1 MNKKINH
8 PVFQINDSTWG
19 HLIKT
24 VNPDTYTIEYG
35 HIAGFSSKEEAEKS
49 YREYVN
55 SYQTQIFR
63 LKGSRN
69 MPSVCRFLP
78 KRKNYRNQIKAS
90 SKVPVGKIYENL
102 FDDDYLLELME

>member
-35 HIAGFSSKEEAEKS
+35 TLQVFHQRKK
-49 YREYVN
+49 
-55 SYQTQIFR
+55 
-63 LKGSRN
+63 LKKVTGS
-69 MPSVCRFLP
+69 M
-78 KRKNYRNQIKAS
+78 
-90 SKVPVGKIYENL
+90 
-102 FDDDYLLELME
+102 

>member
-55 SYQTQIFR
+55 SYQNQKNT
-63 LKGSRN
+63 KKETTN
-69 MPSVCRFLP
+69 KPTVCRNLP
-78 KRKNYRNQIKAS
+78 KT
-90 SKVPVGKIYENL
+90 KIIVTR
-102 FDDDYLLELME
+102 

>member
-49 YREYVN
+49 YRK
-55 SYQTQIFR
+55 SDR
-63 LKGSRN
+63 CSGSSCTYGRRN
-69 MPSVCRFLP
+69 RTGIRSKKRRR
-78 KRKNYRNQIKAS
+78 KRKNRAFSYR
-90 SKVPVGKIYENL
+90 
-102 FDDDYLLELME
+102 ME

>member
-1 MNKKINH
+1 MNKKINY

-35 HIAGFSSKEEAEKS
+35 HIAGFLSDADF
-49 YREYVN
+49 
-55 SYQTQIFR
+55 QIKRIQNHAFR
-63 LKGSRN
+63 LQI
-69 MPSVCRFLP
+69 PS
-78 KRKNYRNQIKAS
+78 KKKNYRNQIKAS
-90 SKVPVGKIYENL
+90 SKVPVGKIYENP

>member
-49 YREYVN
+49 YRD
-55 SYQTQIFR
+55 
-63 LKGSRN
+63 L
-69 MPSVCRFLP
+69 PFL
-78 KRKNYRNQIKAS
+78 
-90 SKVPVGKIYENL
+90 
-102 FDDDYLLELME
+102 